1 MTSDDGTSGVVCGGV
16 RGAVVRKE
24 EVLGMGKL
32 EAANQSTFTQGRT
45 GDLVLTI
52 HESVGGIVL
61 LLRG

>member
-1 MTSDDGTSGVVCGGV
+1 M
-16 RGAVVRKE
+16 RKE

-52 HESVGGIVL
+52 HESIRGKVL